1 MKFTCAIDINTNIKS
16 VSEAFLN
23 PDNLKHYQDGFKSK
37 TLISG
42 STGHEGAKSKMV
54 YEKLELIETII
65 KNDLPN
71 EFIGLYEHKHMT
83 NTMTVRFKEL
93 DANKTRYTS
102 LIEYTKFN
110 GFVIKIIAK
119 LFPGMFKKQ
128 VQKWLNQFKIF
139 VESENV

>member
-1 MKFTCAIDINTNIKS
+1 MKFTCSIDINKNANV
-16 VSEAFLN
+16 VSELFLN

-42 STGHEGAKSKMV
+42 SSGHIGAKSKMV

-83 NTMTVRFKEL
+83 NTMKVQFVPIEE
-93 DANKTRYTS
+93 NKTRYIS
-102 LIEYTKFN
+102 EIEYTKFN
-110 GFVIKIIAK
+110 GFVINVIAR
-119 LFPGMFKKQ
+119 LFPNMFKKQ
-128 VQKWLNQFKIF
+128 VQKWQSQFKTY
-139 VESENV
+139 VESLH